1 MGWRSAEMGV
11 DYAGPAVVVACA
23 ERESLTSAYGGR
35 LEHAVF
41 KHFTLKRK
49 QTANL
54 RPAFR
59 RCIAQTRCEV
69 PPVPPR
75 GLPPLGLS
83 GQLPSLELHNRRG
96 ERVSL
101 SNHPPYRAHPP
112 PPHTPHSSCP
122 LPVRNQTRRP
132 RRRCTL
138 LDCLLPVAAGVTHC
152 LKFISTDN
160 SSPSRKLGSR
170 RIPRLLTEQLSGR
183 RTCPASGFS
192 NLFLDMHE
200 DVLSAVV
207 FLSSTDPGDP
217 ACAMSAAIRSLMEQA
232 VWAVPQQHAQ
242 GSHAVSASS
251 S

>member
-23 ERESLTSAYGGR
+23 ERGAYGGR

-49 QTANL
+49 QMANL
-54 RPAFR
+54 QPCVSASHRTNEVRGP
-59 RCIAQTRCEV
+59 TRASSRLA
-69 PPVPPR
+69 PIR
-75 GLPPLGLS
+75 SS
-83 GQLPSLELHNRRG
+83 GQIPSLELHKQTRG
-96 ERVSL
+96 ARLSL
-101 SNHPPYRAHPP
+101 QPPAIPSSPP
-112 PPHTPHSSCP
+112 PNTPHTAAQL
-122 LPVRNQTRRP
+122 LPVTRAP
-132 RRRCTL
+132 KPAAPGGDARCL
-138 LDCLLPVAAGVTHC
+138 IALPVAAGVTHC

-232 VWAVPQQHAQ
+232 VRAVPKQHAQ
-242 GSHAVSASS
+242 GSHAANASS